1 MSDDKIVYINK
12 AQSPEVQ
19 EEENAEALQ
28 TMLECLKV
36 VGDKVLADEVE
47 GMVLLTFNRNNTSE
61 DYMSGILNMAQ
72 VTHVLNCLLIN
83 NVLMTQIQF
92 KDFDE

>member
-12 AQSPEVQ
+12 SQSPEVQ
-19 EEENAEALQ
+19 EEEKAEALQ

-47 GMVLLTFNRNNTSE
+47 GLIVITFNRNNTSE
-61 DYMSGILNMAQ
+61 DYLTGMLNMAQ
-72 VTHVLNCLLIN
+72 VTHVLNCLLVN
-83 NVLMTQIQF
+83 NVLMTQIQL
-92 KDFDE
+92 KDFEE

>member
-19 EEENAEALQ
+19 EEEKAEALQ

-92 KDFDE
+92 QDFDE

>member
-1 MSDDKIVYINK
+1 
-12 AQSPEVQ
+12 
-19 EEENAEALQ
+19 
-28 TMLECLKV
+28 MLECLKV

-72 VTHVLNCLLIN
+72 VTHVLNCLLVN

>member
-1 MSDDKIVYINK
+1 MSDDKVVYINK
-12 AQSPEVQ
+12 SQSPEQQ
-19 EEENAEALQ
+19 EEDRDEALQ

-61 DYMSGILNMAQ
+61 DYMSGILDMAQ

>member
-19 EEENAEALQ
+19 EEEKAEALQ

-47 GMVLLTFNRNNTSE
+47 GLIVITFNRNNTSE
-61 DYMSGILNMAQ
+61 DYLTGMLNMAQ
-72 VTHVLNCLLIN
+72 VTHVLNCLLVN
-83 NVLMTQIQF
+83 NILMTQIQL
-92 KDFDE
+92 KDFEE

>member
-19 EEENAEALQ
+19 DEERAEALQ
-28 TMLECLKV
+28 TMLECLTV

-47 GMVLLTFNRNNTSE
+47 GLIVITFNRNNTSE
-61 DYMSGILNMAQ
+61 DYLTGMLNMAQ
-72 VTHVLNCLLIN
+72 VTHVLNCLLVN
-83 NVLMTQIQF
+83 NVLMTQIQL
-92 KDFDE
+92 KDFEE

>member
-47 GMVLLTFNRNNTSE
+47 GMVLLTFNRDNTSE

>member
-1 MSDDKIVYINK
+1 MSDDKVVYINK
-12 AQSPEVQ
+12 SQSPEQQ
-19 EEENAEALQ
+19 EEDRDEALQ

>member
-92 KDFDE
+92 QDFDE